1 MIDRGRG
8 AISRDVPKRLV
19 ASCFLRARVARLAS
33 RRLEFN
39 GEATM
44 RTGDGQGRNS
54 DCIVSTIQYVRHN
67 RFVDCNQPTE
77 ACFQRIS
84 QHPLDPRTTF
94 RQITPIPLIE
104 YISIHQRRVSQ
115 PCVTFVRYT
124 GENQKQYFS
133 PNRPSAAPERE

>member
-1 MIDRGRG
+1 MVEPRSLETFQN
-8 AISRDVPKRLV
+8 ASSPLV
-19 ASCFLRARVARLAS
+19 SFERESLVSHLVDWNLMER
-33 RRLEFN
+33 
-39 GEATM
+39 

>member
-1 MIDRGRG
+1 MVEARSLETFQN
-8 AISRDVPKRLV
+8 ASSPLV
-19 ASCFLRARVARLAS
+19 SFERESLVSHLVDWNLME
-33 RRLEFN
+33 RR
-39 GEATM
+39 
-44 RTGDGQGRNS
+44 RCDGQGRNS